1 MGINHLQ
8 LSYTSEMEKAMR
20 SSHGVG
26 YEDYRRHHS
35 VRMKVE
41 KRRKKDY
48 LQCCRMVAELDRL
61 IHFNNRLKI

>member
-1 MGINHLQ
+1 
-8 LSYTSEMEKAMR
+8 MR

-26 YEDYRRHHS
+26 YEEYRRHHS

-48 LQCCRMVAELDRL
+48 LQCCRMVAELGRL

>member
-1 MGINHLQ
+1 
-8 LSYTSEMEKAMR
+8 MEKALH
-20 SSHGVG
+20 SAHGIG
-26 YEDYRRHHS
+26 YEVYSRHHT